1 MNLVLLRP
9 DEVDAAGGVTL
20 DGRRAAHL
28 IERLG
33 VAPGRELRAGLLDG
47 PLGAA
52 IVERVDGAAVHLRC
66 RFDEDAPPRGDD
78 TLILAVPRPKVLG
91 RCVEHATALGFARIV
106 VVRSWF
112 TDKSHLASA
121 ALDEARIGSRVIAG
135 LEQSRRTMRPSVAVE
150 PLFRP
155 FCEDRLDGIVGRAAR
170 YVADPDAPRD
180 LVECAPG
187 ARDALAVAIGPE
199 RGFNAFELDLLAA
212 RGFARVHAGRH
223 PLRVECAVTALFAQL
238 DALRRAARD
247 GQRATT
253 LASDGCSGA
262 TAAGSSSMRVG
273 TDRVDPSGLRTSIGT
288 PS

>member
-9 DEVDAAGGVTL
+9 DEVDPAGGAKL

-28 IERLG
+28 IERLS
-33 VAPGRELRAGLLDG
+33 VAPGRELQAGLLDG
-47 PLGAA
+47 PLGTA
-52 IVERVDGAAVHLRC
+52 IVERVDGATVDLRC
-66 RFDEDAPPRGDD
+66 RFDHDAPPRSDD
-78 TLILAVPRPKVLG
+78 TLILAVPRPKVLC

-121 ALDEARIGSRVIAG
+121 RLDAARLDARVIAG
-135 LEQSRRTMRPSVAVE
+135 LEQSRRTMRPSLSVE

-155 FCEDRLDGIVGRAAR
+155 FCEDRLDGIVGPAAR

-187 ARDALAVAIGPE
+187 ARDAIAVAIGPE
-199 RGFNAFELDLLAA
+199 RGFNAFEIDLLGA
-212 RGFARVHAGRH
+212 RGFRRVHAGRH

-238 DALRRAARD
+238 DALRRAARGD
-247 GQRATT
+247 HRAEA
-253 LASDGCSGA
+253 LASAGIRGA
-262 TAAGSSSMRVG
+262 TAAGSSSTRVS
-273 TDRVDPSGLRTSIGT
+273 TDRVDPSGSRTTMDT